1 MCGRYSL
8 FDNQDNAEILK
19 IIQEVSRRHPEMEFH
34 KGEIYPANRVPVLLS
49 EANTIVAD
57 LSSWGFPKYRGSG
70 VIINAR
76 AETADE
82 KRTFRDSLL
91 FRRCVIPSTG
101 FYEWDSQKKK
111 RLFRLDNTGKNGQ

>member
-34 KGEIYPANRVPVLLS
+34 KGEIYPTNRVPVLLS

-101 FYEWDSQKKK
+101 FYEWDRQKKR
-111 RLFRLDNTGKNGQ
+111 RLQALDNTGKNGQ